1 MVRVIRILFALLA
14 FASLARAAESFGE
27 LTVDEVAKRI
37 KAKSI
42 QVFDCN
48 PAEEYAEGH
57 VPTAKH
63 VDFSNVTASDLPK
76 DKNAALVFYCENE
89 H

>member
-1 MVRVIRILFALLA
+1 MVRVIRVLLALLA
-14 FASLARAAESFGE
+14 LGSLARAAESFGE
-27 LTVDEVAKRI
+27 LTVDDVAKRI

-42 QVFDCN
+42 LVFDCN

-57 VPTAKH
+57 LPTAKH
-63 VDFSNVTASDLPK
+63 VDFSNVTAGDLPA